1 MRVQVGG
8 GEAAS
13 ATTPQSPKIALCSF
27 NKQSSECSSL
37 PQMGPQCKTP
47 CCNLPPFTPHP
58 PSKLTPA
65 MTPNTQPRDVQIY
78 QIAAGTTVMRCRSFN
93 RLRFEIEYA
102 RERGTTANSY
112 LIQGDRTA
120 LIDPPGESFG
130 EIFVTALERH
140 IDLYQL
146 NFIVLGHIN
155 PNRAET
161 LKILLQRLPEVTV
174 VCSNPAALALKD
186 LLPDVSPRVRVVRSG
201 DDSLDLGQGHKL
213 QFGPI
218 PTPRY
223 PGGLATF
230 DPYAQILYSDKFFG
244 AHLCSD
250 TVFDIGWNDLL
261 EDRRYYFDCLF
272 ASSSRQTMAALD
284 RMEAFPYRM
293 IAPGHGPVVQYSVKE
308 LVHSYRQWGQ
318 AQKSQDLSV
327 ALIYASAYG
336 NTATIAQALAR
347 GISKSGVSV
356 EAINAEHTDP
366 DDIKAVVEKSAG
378 FLIGSPTLGGHAPT
392 QIQTA
397 LGIVLSSAS
406 KTQPAGVFGS
416 FGWSGEA
423 IDLLESKLKD
433 GGYSLAFEPI
443 RVKFKPTDVTL
454 KYCEEVGTDFAQSLK
469 KARKAKQPRTPA
481 SSVEQAVGRIVGSLS
496 IVTATQGE
504 VSSAMLA
511 SWVSQAS
518 FTPPGF
524 TVAVAKDRAIESLM
538 YPGNAFVLNILAEG
552 KSLGLMK
559 HFLKPFG
566 PGEDRFEGVETDTA
580 ENGAPI
586 LKDAIAY
593 LECTVGKRMECGD
606 HWLVYATVDTGQV
619 LDGEVKTAVHHRKTG
634 THY

>member
-1 MRVQVGG
+1 MLEG
-8 GEAAS
+8 S
-13 ATTPQSPKIALCSF
+13 AHPTAEKILLPLANFLSRYIALF
-27 NKQSSECSSL
+27 TSS
-37 PQMGPQCKTP
+37 PIPMTNTP
-47 CCNLPPFTPHP
+47 
-58 PSKLTPA
+58 S
-65 MTPNTQPRDVQIY
+65 QPRDVQIY
-78 QIAAGTTVMRCRSFN
+78 QIAAGTTVMRCRSWN

-120 LIDPPGESFG
+120 LIDPPGESFN
-130 EIFVTALERH
+130 EMFLTALERH

-155 PNRAET
+155 PNRAAT

-186 LLPDVSPRVRVVRSG
+186 LLPESSPRVRVVRSG
-201 DDSLDLGQGHKL
+201 DDSLDLGQGHML

-230 DPYAQILYSDKFFG
+230 DPYSQILYSDKFFG

-250 TVFDIGWNDLL
+250 SVFDVGGWNELL

-272 ASSSRQTMAALD
+272 ASSTRQTIAALD
-284 RMEAFPYRM
+284 RMAAFPYRV
-293 IAPGHGPVVQYSVKE
+293 IAPGHGPVVQYSAKE
-308 LVHSYRQWGQ
+308 LFHSYRQWSQ

-347 GISKSGVSV
+347 GVTKSGVSV
-356 EAINAEHTDP
+356 EAINAEHADP
-366 DDIKAVVEKSAG
+366 DDIKSAVEKSAG
-378 FLIGSPTLGGHAPT
+378 FLLGSPTLGGHAPT

-397 LGIVLSSAS
+397 LGIVLSTAS
-406 KTQPAGVFGS
+406 KSQPAGVFGS

-423 IDLLESKLKD
+423 IDLLENKLKD
-433 GGYSLAFEPI
+433 GGYSLAFDPI

-469 KARKAKQPRTPA
+469 KAKKAKHPRTPA

-496 IVTATQGE
+496 IVTATQGD

-538 YPGNAFVLNILAEG
+538 YPGNPFVLNLLAEG
-552 KSLGLMK
+552 KHIGLMK

-566 PGEDRFEGVETDTA
+566 PGEDRFEGVETEMA

-606 HWLVYATVDTGQV
+606 HWLVYATVDGGQV
-619 LDGEVKTAVHHRKTG
+619 LDGDAKTAVHHRKTG